1 MLNPETTQ
9 TMTVR
14 ELAAALEEQMR
25 EFGYAQSSLNTYRGI
40 CAKIVRYFEEQGVG
54 QFDVA
59 LGQKFIVEY
68 GGDQFD
74 NVKGFKNYYR
84 AVHMLSDLQRY
95 GMVFKY
101 TRVNQFEFSEGYGL
115 LFEEFLAHIRKRR
128 IADSS
133 VDRVRKILRRF
144 ESFLLNRDISRF
156 NQIGLHHVNVY
167 LETLAG
173 YSRNTISFTVS
184 YLKQLMEYAF
194 QNGYHDQNFAIALPH
209 IKYSQSTH
217 LPAVFT
223 PDEIER
229 ILKNIDTDSPVGKRN
244 YAIILLMARL
254 GIRISD
260 VLKLQFNS
268 IDWERKRIFIQ
279 QQKTGTAIELPLLED
294 VGWAIIDY
302 LQNARPKTSCQNI
315 FVCHHSPFD
324 QIRYWMAKDIS
335 RAVQKA
341 GIKTPPNKTV
351 GAHTFRHSLAT
362 NLLNKGVG
370 LTEIAQTLGH
380 TSPESTESYISLSIE
395 TLRICALEV
404 NL

>member
-1 MLNPETTQ
+1 MLNPEVAQ

-14 ELAAALEEQMR
+14 ELATTLEEQMR
-25 EFGYAQSSLNTYRGI
+25 EFGYAKSSLNTYRGI
-40 CAKIVRYFEEQGVG
+40 CAKIVRYFEERNVE
-54 QFDVA
+54 QFNID
-59 LGQKFIVEY
+59 LGRKFIVEY

-74 NVKGFKNYYR
+74 TTKGFKNYYR

-101 TRVNQFEFSEGYGL
+101 TRVNQFEFSEGYRP
-115 LFEEFLAHIRKRR
+115 LFEEFLAHIRKRG

-144 ESFLLNRDISRF
+144 ESFLLNRNINRLH
-156 NQIGLHHVNVY
+156 QIRLHHINTY
-167 LETLAG
+167 LETLTD
-173 YSRNTISFTVS
+173 YSKNSISFTVS
-184 YLKQLMEYAF
+184 YLKQLMDFSF
-194 QNGYHDQNFAIALPH
+194 QNGYHDQNFSIALPH
-209 IKYSQSTH
+209 IKYSQSAH

-223 PDEIER
+223 TDEVER

-244 YAIILLMARL
+244 YAIILLLARL

-260 VLKLQFNS
+260 VLKLQFHS
-268 IDWERKRIFIQ
+268 IDWEQKRIYVQ

-302 LQNARPKTSCQNI
+302 LQNARPITSCQNV
-315 FVCHHSPFD
+315 FVCHNPPFD
-324 QIRYWMAKDIS
+324 QIRCWMAKDIS
-335 RAVQKA
+335 RAVQRA
-341 GIKTPPNKTV
+341 GIRTPPNKTV

-362 NLLNKGVG
+362 NLLNNGVG

-380 TSPESTESYISLSIE
+380 TSPESTESYIALSME

-404 NL
+404 NF